1 MWKNKEKS
9 EVLFMKE
16 GYLIERMGW
25 GKENR
30 IRRIIQNDGKVVMLA
45 LDHGYFLGPTHGMEI
60 PSEAL
65 KPLLPYVDSIML
77 SPGILTSCV
86 APSFNGGI
94 VLRSSGGSSII
105 SDDLSNESIILEP
118 IEAIKLNAS
127 AMAISIFIGSKFE
140 KQTLMNLAQTIN
152 NASKYEMPVLAV
164 TAVGKELGKRDAKFL
179 SLSSRIAAEFGADIV
194 KTYYCEDF
202 EKVINTCPKPIVIA
216 GGPKLE
222 TERDVFELCYNAIQ
236 AGAVGVD
243 MGRNIWQNRHPGA
256 IVQCIR
262 AIVHDD
268 YKPEQAEELY
278 KELIQKE

>member
-1 MWKNKEKS
+1 MKEK
-9 EVLFMKE
+9 
-16 GYLIERMGW
+16 YLIERMGW

-30 IRRIIQNDGKVVMLA
+30 IRKIIQNDGKVVMLA
-45 LDHGYFLGPTHGMEI
+45 LDHGYFLGPTHGMEV

-86 APSFNGGI
+86 DPSFNGGI

-164 TAVGKELGKRDAKFL
+164 TAVGKELSKRDAKFL
-179 SLSSRIAAEFGADIV
+179 SLSSRIAAEFGTDIV

-222 TERDVFELCYNAIQ
+222 TESDVFELCYNAIQ

-243 MGRNIWQNRHPGA
+243 MGRNIWQNKYPGVM
-256 IVQCIR
+256 VQCIR
-262 AIVHDD
+262 AIVHND
-268 YKPEQAEELY
+268 YKPDQAEELY